1 VVPQPT
7 AAAISA
13 TPLHYAEVNGVTLG
27 YREFGSG
34 EPVLLIEGFGATMD
48 TWNATFIGI
57 LASKYHVYTY
67 DHRGMGHSTN
77 NNATP
82 TISQYAD
89 DAAGLIQALGYDSM
103 NVYGVSM
110 GSSTSQQLA
119 IDHPQRVRKLVL
131 SSSTYSVRIP
141 ECVNLLNVLESV
153 AVDPNQTD
161 GVRREAQ
168 ANLAWNGSY
177 DGLAGIH
184 KDVMLIVG
192 TNDALT
198 PDPVSV
204 RIAGQIK
211 GSWLVR
217 FAGIPHAG
225 EHYAPVEYGQSVLN
239 FLGMNESPAVNP

>member
-1 VVPQPT
+1 MKKSYAFILAGAIVICLVLSAGCTGISGTSQSAGQVVPQPT

-89 DAAGLIQALGYDSM
+89 DAAGLIQASGF
-103 NVYGVSM
+103 
-110 GSSTSQQLA
+110 
-119 IDHPQRVRKLVL
+119 
-131 SSSTYSVRIP
+131 
-141 ECVNLLNVLESV
+141 
-153 AVDPNQTD
+153 PN
-161 GVRREAQ
+161 A
-168 ANLAWNGSY
+168 
-177 DGLAGIH
+177 
-184 KDVMLIVG
+184 
-192 TNDALT
+192 
-198 PDPVSV
+198 
-204 RIAGQIK
+204 
-211 GSWLVR
+211 
-217 FAGIPHAG
+217 
-225 EHYAPVEYGQSVLN
+225 
-239 FLGMNESPAVNP
+239 